1 MALHMTFIDNEINKF
16 SECTNMFCFG
26 NSLKKSI
33 EICSIRNHIRLFF
46 IVSLLLY
53 TARSQD
59 YSHVLLY
66 TFSPFRTLFFILPQ
80 LFPIEHFFLK
90 HHLHLLRHLY
100 PRRNHCLRLGSF
112 DMFRPHILDG
122 ISETGGNQIQDVDI
136 VKPVINGLSAKA

>member
-1 MALHMTFIDNEINKF
+1 MTTFIDNEINKF

-33 EICSIRNHIRLFF
+33 KNMQYQKPHSVYFLLFLFCSILPGVRIT
-46 IVSLLLY
+46 VMSC
-53 TARSQD
+53 
-59 YSHVLLY
+59 
-66 TFSPFRTLFFILPQ
+66 FILFLLFVPYV
-80 LFPIEHFFLK
+80 LFYPNFFPIEHFFLK

-112 DMFRPHILDG
+112 DMFRPHRLDG

>member
-1 MALHMTFIDNEINKF
+1 MTLHMTTFIDNEINKF

-33 EICSIRNHIRLFF
+33 KNMQYQKPHSVYFLFYPNF
-46 IVSLLLY
+46 
-53 TARSQD
+53 
-59 YSHVLLY
+59 
-66 TFSPFRTLFFILPQ
+66 
-80 LFPIEHFFLK
+80 FPIEHFFLK

>member
-1 MALHMTFIDNEINKF
+1 MTLHMTTFIDNEINKF

-33 EICSIRNHIRLFF
+33 EICSIRNHIRF
-46 IVSLLLY
+46 IF
-53 TARSQD
+53 
-59 YSHVLLY
+59 YS
-66 TFSPFRTLFFILPQ
+66 TPT
-80 LFPIEHFFLK
+80 FPIEHFFLK